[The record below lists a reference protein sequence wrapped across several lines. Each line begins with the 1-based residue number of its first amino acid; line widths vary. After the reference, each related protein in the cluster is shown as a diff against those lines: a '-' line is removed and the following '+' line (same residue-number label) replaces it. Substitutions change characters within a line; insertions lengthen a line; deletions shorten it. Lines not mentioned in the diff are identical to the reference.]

1 MIRAALRNWR
11 AGHRPMHALR
21 LAVLDQQIL
30 KLKRRIR

>member
-11 AGHRPMHALR
+11 AGHRPAFALR
-21 LAVLDQQIL
+21 LALLDQQIL